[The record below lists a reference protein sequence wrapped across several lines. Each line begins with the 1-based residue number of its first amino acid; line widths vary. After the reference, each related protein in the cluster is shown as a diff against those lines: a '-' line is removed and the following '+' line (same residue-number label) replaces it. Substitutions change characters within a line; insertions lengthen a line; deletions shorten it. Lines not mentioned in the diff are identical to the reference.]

1 MGLPARQTDREMR
14 YGRALHES
22 ARLTAGSHCIA
33 RDLAGQARHASRAIE
48 VGRYLILGILV
59 LAGCAGDLTAREKGT
74 LGGAALG
81 AGAGALIGSTAGNTA
96 TGALIGAGVGALAGV
111 VVGDAIQS
119 RENSKG
125 TQPAPTVGQTPA
137 PGQQASA
144 LPSTSGDP
152 TRGQLANGT
161 PWRVEV
167 YFDVDP
173 SKVESSTP
181 VTLKPQ
187 EQTPANMDIGPHRI
201 IARAYVETQ
210 FGTRLAGRFDR
221 TVQVDPRSSGWSLRF
236 HEGDFR

>member
-1 MGLPARQTDREMR
+1 MR
-14 YGRALHES
+14 YARALHES
-22 ARLTAGSHCIA
+22 AHLTARSLCIA
-33 RDLAGQARHASRAIE
+33 RDLAGEEKYASRGTK
-48 VGRYLILGILV
+48 VGRYLILGVLV

-81 AGAGALIGSTAGNTA
+81 AGAGALIGSTAGHPG
-96 TGALIGAGVGALAGV
+96 TGALIGAGVGALTGGI
-111 VVGDAIQS
+111 VGDAIQS
-119 RENSKG
+119 REKSNGS
-125 TQPAPTVGQTPA
+125 QPSPTVGQIPS

-144 LPSTSGDP
+144 PPSTSGDP

-167 YFDVDP
+167 YLDVDP
-173 SKVESSTP
+173 SQVESSTP

-187 EQTPANMDIGPHRI
+187 EHIPANMDIGPHRI

>member
-1 MGLPARQTDREMR
+1 MR
-14 YGRALHES
+14 YARALQES
-22 ARLTAGSHCIA
+22 AHLMARSLRIA
-33 RDLAGQARHASRAIE
+33 KDLARGERNASRGIRF
-48 VGRYLILGILV
+48 GQLLILGFLV
-59 LAGCAGDLTAREKGT
+59 LAGCASDLTAREKGT

-81 AGAGALIGSTAGNTA
+81 AGAGALIGSTTGHTA
-96 TGALIGAGVGALAGV
+96 TGALVGAGVGALAGV

-119 RENSKG
+119 REKTNGAQS
-125 TQPAPTVGQTPA
+125 APTVGQTPA

-144 LPSTSGDP
+144 LPSTSSDP

-173 SKVESSTP
+173 SQVESSTP

-187 EQTPANMDIGPHRI
+187 DHVPANMDIGPHRI